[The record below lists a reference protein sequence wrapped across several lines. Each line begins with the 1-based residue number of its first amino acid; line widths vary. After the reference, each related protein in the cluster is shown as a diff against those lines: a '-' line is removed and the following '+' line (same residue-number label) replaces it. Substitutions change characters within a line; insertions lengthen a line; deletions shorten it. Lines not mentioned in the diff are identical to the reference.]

1 MSGQREFAKSRF
13 QAPMSA
19 PGSISEVSPCN
30 REVRFAPVTD
40 MLSSTCQ
47 VRKVPTP
54 EVAASFDY
62 VVGDCE
68 HFIWNDKAKRPGG
81 LAVDDEIKFGWLL
94 DRQIA
99 GLRPT

>member
-1 MSGQREFAKSRF
+1 MSVMGQK
-13 QAPMSA
+13 QKC
-19 PGSISEVSPCN
+19 PGSHGTSIYPQEQISSACPGMSVWCRPN
-30 REVRFAPVTD
+30 PD
-40 MLSSTCQ
+40 I
-47 VRKVPTP
+47 
-54 EVAASFDY
+54 AASFDH

>member
-1 MSGQREFAKSRF
+1 MPLGKLWPNGRGLTSEMGHFRKLALVT
-13 QAPMSA
+13 AMSA
-19 PGSISEVSPCN
+19 FPPIATKLRTS
-30 REVRFAPVTD
+30 REVRF
-40 MLSSTCQ
+40 
-47 VRKVPTP
+47 VPTP

>member
-1 MSGQREFAKSRF
+1 MVTGGRKMVVR
-13 QAPMSA
+13 PMSQMGIKLRPRGIRA
-19 PGSISEVSPCN
+19 RSVLLPT
-30 REVRFAPVTD
+30 TD
-40 MLSSTCQ
+40 MIRLRQ
-47 VRKVPTP
+47 HVRLVPNP
-54 EVAASFDY
+54 DIAASFDH